1 MSNFGA
7 LLEGLTTVR
16 GPSNPIDF
24 IPYSNANPPK
34 PLPCRVDSKIAL

>member
-16 GPSNPIDF
+16 GVFRSHVLRLFLSIEE
-24 IPYSNANPPK
+24 
-34 PLPCRVDSKIAL
+34 C